1 MVGFHANKSKTP
13 YEAMHNF
20 DSLALAFS
28 CNHASRNIAYNEHI
42 SCRHEGLTH
51 MGPMEDPVKLASK
64 ITRSF
69 NACRDRDTW
78 AALPLSES
86 IAVQDHSKL

>member
-1 MVGFHANKSKTP
+1 
-13 YEAMHNF
+13 
-20 DSLALAFS
+20 
-28 CNHASRNIAYNEHI
+28 
-42 SCRHEGLTH
+42 